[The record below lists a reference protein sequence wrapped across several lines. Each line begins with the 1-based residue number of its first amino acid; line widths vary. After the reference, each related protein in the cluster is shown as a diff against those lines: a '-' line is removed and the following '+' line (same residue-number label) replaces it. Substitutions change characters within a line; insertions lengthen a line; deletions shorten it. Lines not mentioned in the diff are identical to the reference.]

1 MACFDGCHCLS
12 HRRRGSILY
21 SILKNDGPAERAA
34 HRRPEP
40 PVPPQACSCASNR
53 RVALRSPQV
62 TCKAASAVLVKTL
75 RFVKNVPCFREL
87 PADDQLLL
95 VRSSWAPLLVLGLA
109 QDRVDFETTES
120 AEPSMLQRI
129 LTGGRDEDER
139 GDKHGAHRDVSLA
152 DIHAIKAFLN
162 RCWGLD
168 ISTKEYA
175 YLKGAVLFNPDLA
188 GLRCLQHIC
197 GLQREAH
204 RALDEH
210 VRMMH
215 RADGARSARLFVALS
230 TLRSISARVVAEL
243 FFRPVIGTVDMEE
256 LLLDLFYGK

>member
-1 MACFDGCHCLS
+1 MACCDGCHCSS

-21 SILKNDGPAERAA
+21 SILKNESHAERAS

-40 PVPPQACSCASNR
+40 AVPRHACSCASSR
-53 RVALRSPQV
+53 RVALRCPQA
-62 TCKAASAVLVKTL
+62 TCKAASAVLLKTL

-129 LTGGRDEDER
+129 LTSGREQQPRHGG
-139 GDKHGAHRDVSLA
+139 HRDVSPA
-152 DIHAIKAFLN
+152 DIQAIKAFLS

-168 ISTKEYA
+168 VSTKEYA

-197 GLQREAH
+197 DLQREAH

-215 RADGARSARLFVALS
+215 RADGARSSRLFVVLAA
-230 TLRSISARVVAEL
+230 LRSISARVVVEL
-243 FFRPVIGTVDMEE
+243 FFRPVIGAVDMED
-256 LLLDLFYGK
+256 LLLDLFYGT